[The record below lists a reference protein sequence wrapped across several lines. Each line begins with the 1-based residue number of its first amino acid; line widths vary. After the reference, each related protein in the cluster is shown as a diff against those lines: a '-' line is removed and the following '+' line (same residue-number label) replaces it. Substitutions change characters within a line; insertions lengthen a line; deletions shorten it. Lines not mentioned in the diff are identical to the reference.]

1 LVNVFRSMD
10 HINIHMK
17 TLVIYD
23 IHEDKK
29 REKLRGHLLNYG
41 LNRIQYSGLIGDLNT
56 HDRLVLIKEV
66 GKYLSSADDS
76 IYIVPLCDRCT
87 KLCNI
92 VNQSGIS
99 TVEEHEVEFVP

>member
-1 LVNVFRSMD
+1 MN
-10 HINIHMK
+10 

-41 LNRIQYSGLIGDLNT
+41 LNRVQYSGLIGNINT
-56 HDRLVLIKEV
+56 HDRLVLTKEV
-66 GKYLSSADDS
+66 GKYLSSENDS

-87 KLCNI
+87 KLCRI
-92 VNQSGIS
+92 IDPTGVS
-99 TVEEHEVEFVP
+99 TITEPEVEFVP

>member
-1 LVNVFRSMD
+1 MN
-10 HINIHMK
+10 

-41 LNRIQYSGLIGDLNT
+41 LNRVQYSGLIGNINT
-56 HDRLVLIKEV
+56 HDRLVLTKEV
-66 GKYLSSADDS
+66 GKYLSSENDS

-87 KLCNI
+87 KLCRI
-92 VNQSGIS
+92 IDQTGVS
-99 TVEEHEVEFVP
+99 TITEPEVEFVQ

>member
-1 LVNVFRSMD
+1 
-10 HINIHMK
+10 MK

-29 REKLRGHLLNYG
+29 REKLRAHLLNYG
-41 LNRIQYSGLIGDLNT
+41 LNRVQYSGLFGELNT
-56 HDRLVLIKEV
+56 HDRLVLTKEV
-66 GKYLSSADDS
+66 GQYISSEDDS

-92 VNQSGIS
+92 VSQKGVGMVTESK
-99 TVEEHEVEFVP
+99 VDYVP